1 MIRTA
6 LRAGLLAA
14 ASIAVLAAP
23 ASAQSAQSQSSQA
36 DQARVMQILKR
47 TPLVDGHNDLP
58 WALRQGFGN
67 DPYGVDLTQNLSTS
81 TRLHTDIPRLRAG
94 GVGGQFWS
102 VFVPASLAPVDAA
115 KATFEQIDTVKRI
128 VAAHPDTF
136 ELATT
141 ADDLIRIH
149 RAGKIASLIGMEGG
163 YSIDDS
169 LGLLREFYDSGARYM
184 TLTHSKSTTW
194 ADSGTD
200 APKWNGLNAFGEEVV
215 REMNRLGMMV
225 DLSHV
230 SEDTMVDAIRV
241 SSAPVIFSHSSAR
254 AVTAHPRNVPDAVL
268 RQMVGN
274 GGIVM
279 VTFVP
284 GFISEAVRAWGAGR
298 AAEVTRL
305 TAMNP
310 GDPAAVKAG
319 TDAWVAANPAPVATM
334 EDVIAHI
341 QHVRNVAGIDHIGL
355 GGDYDGVD
363 KLPEGLEGV
372 DGYPRLL
379 AELMRRG
386 WSEADIRKISGE
398 NLLRVMRAVER
409 VAESKRGER
418 PSLAKLQ
425 DDGAPE

>member
-1 MIRTA
+1 MIRIA

-14 ASIAVLAAP
+14 ASLAVLTGPVLA
-23 ASAQSAQSQSSQA
+23 QSSQSEE
-36 DQARVMQILKR
+36 ARVMQILKR
-47 TPLVDGHNDLP
+47 TPLIDGHNDLP

-67 DPYGVDLTQNLSTS
+67 DPYKVDLNTNLSTS

-94 GVGGQFWS
+94 GMGGQFWS
-102 VFVPASLAPVDAA
+102 VYVSASMAPVDAA

-141 ADDLIRIH
+141 ADDLVRIH

-268 RQMVGN
+268 RQMAGN

-284 GFISEAVRAWGAGR
+284 GFISEAVRASGAARG
-298 AAEVTRL
+298 AEMTRL
-305 TAMNP
+305 TALNP
-310 GDPAAVKAG
+310 GDPSAVKAG
-319 TDAWVAANPAPVATM
+319 MDAWNAANPAPKATM

-341 QHVRNVAGIDHIGL
+341 QHVRNVAGIDHVGL

-363 KLPEGLEGV
+363 SLPVGLESV

-386 WSEADIRKISGE
+386 WIEADIRKISGE
-398 NLLRVMRAVER
+398 NMLRVMRAVER
-409 VAESKRGER
+409 VAESKHGER
-418 PSLAKLQ
+418 PNLAKLP

>member
-1 MIRTA
+1 MIRIA

-14 ASIAVLAAP
+14 ASLAVLTGPVLA
-23 ASAQSAQSQSSQA
+23 QSSQSEE
-36 DQARVMQILKR
+36 ARVMQILKR
-47 TPLVDGHNDLP
+47 TPLIDGHNDLP

-67 DPYGVDLTQNLSTS
+67 DPYKVDLNTNLSTS

-94 GVGGQFWS
+94 GMGGQFWS
-102 VFVPASLAPVDAA
+102 VYVSASMAPVDAA

-141 ADDLIRIH
+141 ADDLVRIH

-268 RQMVGN
+268 RQMAGN

-284 GFISEAVRAWGAGR
+284 GFISEAVRASGAARG
-298 AAEVTRL
+298 AEMTRL
-305 TAMNP
+305 TALNP
-310 GDPAAVKAG
+310 GDPSAVKAG
-319 TDAWVAANPAPVATM
+319 MDAWNAANPAPKATM

-341 QHVRNVAGIDHIGL
+341 QHVRNVAGIDHVGL

-363 KLPEGLEGV
+363 SLPVGLESV

-386 WSEADIRKISGE
+386 WTEADIRKISGE
-398 NLLRVMRAVER
+398 NMLRVMRAVER
-409 VAESKRGER
+409 VAESKHGER
-418 PSLAKLQ
+418 PNLAKLP
-425 DDGAPE
+425 DDGAPQ